1 MIVNNVLFGS
11 KLLATELAVVIF
23 EVGKT
28 VAMDGIKLD
37 VISDDD

>member
-11 KLLATELAVVIF
+11 KLLATELAVVIS
-23 EVGKT
+23 EVEKK
-28 VAMDGIKLD
+28 VDMDGTKLD